1 MLVSRPDVAS
11 DRDIILCLLI
21 RYVCFALP
29 LMQSAFLEF
38 LDDPLLLHR
47 FGPFEA
53 PFFEV
58 TCCNCKRLMDEPY
71 AALSALECTFRL
83 SEFRPAVAVC
93 R

>member
-29 LMQSAFLEF
+29 LVQASFLEF

-58 TCCNCKRLMDEPY
+58 TRCNGKRLTDRPY

-83 SEFRPAVAVC
+83 PEPGPR
-93 R
+93 

>member
-29 LMQSAFLEF
+29 LVQASFLEF
-38 LDDPLLLHR
+38 LDDLLLLHR

-58 TCCNCKRLMDEPY
+58 TCCNRKRLTDGRTLLCQRLNVLFVCSEPGP
-71 AALSALECTFRL
+71 R
-83 SEFRPAVAVC
+83 
-93 R
+93 